1 MNKKLNKVNLNNDS
15 INAPIIDKGDSE
27 LTYNGETL
35 DSILTS
41 TGWELAGDDL
51 GLKSYDTFC
60 PNGFNLAFD
69 EDDKE
74 IGIVTGEM
82 GQIEVWNG
90 TLKEFI
96 DGYEGFSSRKGLTI
110 NRVTYTGRDD

>member
-1 MNKKLNKVNLNNDS
+1 MIYDEE
-15 INAPIIDKGDSE
+15 I
-27 LTYNGETL
+27 L

-51 GLKSYDTFC
+51 GLKTYDTFC

-69 EDDKE
+69 TDDNG

-82 GQIEVWNG
+82 GQIEVWEG

-96 DGYEGFSSRKGLTI
+96 DGYEGFSPEEGLVINGTTYKGS
-110 NRVTYTGRDD
+110 DD